1 MQNSQEQNTA
11 LWSKITGLIHG
22 KVNKDTFDRW
32 FTRLVL
38 IEDSGT
44 HLVIAA
50 DDDICLAWVETNYA
64 HLIQE
69 AALTVLEGPRT
80 LVFRLLGE
88 EGDDADA
95 HEEKLKEGWGDNA
108 LKAAVE
114 ARSSQN
120 QGASVKTTRSKARG
134 ISPNLNPNYSFD
146 NFVVGANN
154 QFAHAVGIA
163 VAASPVSQYNPLFI
177 HGGSGLGKTHLM
189 QAIGNEIVRRRPE
202 SVVLYLTCDQFV
214 NEYIESIRSNDP
226 SKFRKKYRKVDV
238 LLLDD
243 IQFLSGKERT
253 QEEFFHT
260 FNTLFNGHKQIV
272 LSSDRP
278 ASEISNLEPRLTS
291 RFESGLTVE
300 IQTPNLETRMAI
312 LQQKRKQWN
321 VKVSDSILTFLA
333 ERIRKNVRRLEGG
346 LMRVAT
352 FASLSGDILDITRV
366 ESLLRDILRE
376 ENAKQVTIDAIQRRV
391 SEYFDIRLA
400 DMSSRRRPA
409 SIAFPRQVAMYL
421 SRRLTNVSLQDIG
434 EAFGGRDHGTVIHA
448 NKTIEAKMKTDN
460 ALKDLIARFDE
471 ELR

>member
-1 MQNSQEQNTA
+1 MQIPQEQNTA
-11 LWSKITGLIHG
+11 LWSKITGLIHA
-22 KVNKDTFDRW
+22 KVNKDTFERW

-38 IEDSGT
+38 VEDSGT

-69 AALTVLEGPRT
+69 AALTVLEGSRSLT
-80 LVFRLLGE
+80 FRLLGE
-88 EGDDADA
+88 EGNDSSSHD
-95 HEEKLKEGWGDNA
+95 EKLKEGWGDNA
-108 LKAAVE
+108 LKAAGD
-114 ARSSQN
+114 ARP
-120 QGASVKTTRSKARG
+120 AAVLSVSGKTGRKARG
-134 ISPNLNPNYSFD
+134 VTNLNPNYSFE

-163 VAASPVSQYNPLFI
+163 VAASPMCQYNPLFI

-189 QAIGNEIVRRRPE
+189 QAIGNEIVNRRPE
-202 SVVLYLTCDQFV
+202 SVVLYLSCEQFV
-214 NEYIESIRSNDP
+214 NEFIDSIRTNDL
-226 SKFRKKYRKVDV
+226 SKFRKKYRKVDI

-243 IQFLSGKERT
+243 VQFLGGKERT

-260 FNTLFNGHKQIV
+260 FNSLFNGHKQIV

-278 ASEISNLEPRLTS
+278 ASEISNLEPRLSS

-300 IQTPNLETRMAI
+300 VQSPNLETRLAI

-321 VKVSDSILTFLA
+321 VKVSDSILLFLA

-352 FASLSGDILDITRV
+352 FASLSGDTPDIARV

-391 SEYFDIRLA
+391 SEYFDIRLS
-400 DMSSRRRPA
+400 DMASRRRPA
-409 SIAFPRQVAMYL
+409 SIAFPRQIAMYL

-434 EAFGGRDHGTVIHA
+434 EAFGERDHGTVIHA
-448 NKTIEAKMKTDN
+448 NKTIEAKMKTDSS
-460 ALKDLIARFDE
+460 LKDLIARFDE